1 MPSMDTQDPGYRR
14 LRYVRY
20 CDDTLLG
27 FAGPKAEAEEI
38 KERLAQFLRDEL
50 KLELSPEKT
59 LITHART
66 QAARFL
72 GYDITVHHNDRKVT
86 GGRRSVNGVIRLRV
100 PRSVVSAKQALYME
114 RGKPARRPELLNQD
128 DHVILSTYGSEYR
141 GIVQYYL
148 LAGDVF
154 RLARLQWVMETSM
167 LMTLAN
173 KHRSTVSTMARK
185 YAATIETPHGPRKCF
200 EARVERT
207 DRKPLVGRF
216 GGIPL
221 RRDKKTVINDRRLAP
236 VNTKRKELVTRLLAG
251 RCESCGRID
260 EVEVHHVAKL
270 ADLGRPGDRPPWA
283 DLMAARHRKALVVCG
298 SCHATIH
305 GKRPAPALTE

>member
-1 MPSMDTQDPGYRR
+1 M
-14 LRYVRY
+14 RYA
-20 CDDTLLG
+20 DDTLLG

-59 LITHART
+59 LITHTRT
-66 QAARFL
+66 GAARFL
-72 GYDITVHHNDRKVT
+72 GYDIAVHHNDRKVT

-100 PRSVVSAKQALYME
+100 PRSVVSVKQAQYMK

-128 DHVILSTYGSEYR
+128 DHVIISTYGSEYR

-148 LAGDVF
+148 MAGDVF

-173 KHRSTVSTMARK
+173 KHRSSVSKMARK
-185 YAATIETPHGPRKCF
+185 YAATIETPHGLRKCF
-200 EARVERT
+200 EARVERV

-221 RRDKKTVINDRRLAP
+221 RRNKKTVITDRRLAP

-251 RCESCGRID
+251 RCESCGRVD

-283 DLMAARHRKALVVCG
+283 DLMASRHRKTLVVCG
-298 SCHATIH
+298 SCHADIH
-305 GKRPAPALTE
+305 GKKPVPALTE

>member
-1 MPSMDTQDPGYRR
+1 M
-14 LRYVRY
+14 RYA
-20 CDDTLLG
+20 DDTLLG

-38 KERLAQFLRDEL
+38 KRRLAQFLRDEI

-66 QAARFL
+66 EAARFL
-72 GYDITVHHNDRKVT
+72 GYDITVHHNDRKIT

-100 PRSVVSAKQALYME
+100 PRSVVSAKQAQYME

-148 LAGDVF
+148 MAGDVF
-154 RLARLQWVMETSM
+154 RLARLHWVMETSM

-173 KHRSTVSTMARK
+173 KHRSSVSKMARK
-185 YAATIETPHGPRKCF
+185 YAVTIETPHGLRKCF

-207 DRKPLVGRF
+207 GRKPLVGRF

-221 RRDKKTVINDRRLAP
+221 RQNKKTAVTDRPLAP
-236 VNTKRKELVTRLLAG
+236 VNIKRKELVTRLLAG
-251 RCESCGRID
+251 RCESCGRVD
-260 EVEVHHVAKL
+260 AVEVHHVAKL
-270 ADLGRPGDRPPWA
+270 ADLGRSGTRPPWA
-283 DLMAARHRKALVVCG
+283 DLMAARHRKTLVVCG
-298 SCHATIH
+298 SCHADIH
-305 GKRPAPALTE
+305 GKKPVPALTE

>member
-1 MPSMDTQDPGYRR
+1 
-14 LRYVRY
+14 
-20 CDDTLLG
+20 
-27 FAGPKAEAEEI
+27 
-38 KERLAQFLRDEL
+38 
-50 KLELSPEKT
+50 
-59 LITHART
+59 
-66 QAARFL
+66 
-72 GYDITVHHNDRKVT
+72 
-86 GGRRSVNGVIRLRV
+86 
-100 PRSVVSAKQALYME
+100 ME
-114 RGKPARRPELLNQD
+114 RGKPASRPELLNQD
-128 DHVILSTYGSEYR
+128 DHVNISTYGSEYR

-148 LAGDVF
+148 MAGDVF

-173 KHRSTVSTMARK
+173 KHRSSVSKMACK
-185 YAATIETPHGPRKCF
+185 YTTAIETPYGLRKCF

-221 RRDKKTVINDRRLAP
+221 RQNKKTVITDRWLAP

-251 RCESCGRID
+251 RCEACGRVD

-283 DLMAARHRKALVVCG
+283 DLMAARHRKTLVICG
-298 SCHATIH
+298 HCHADIH
-305 GKRPAPALTE
+305 GGVNRPEVHGQRRCKRYLSRTKDG

>member
-1 MPSMDTQDPGYRR
+1 M
-14 LRYVRY
+14 
-20 CDDTLLG
+20 
-27 FAGPKAEAEEI
+27 K
-38 KERLAQFLRDEL
+38 
-50 KLELSPEKT
+50 
-59 LITHART
+59 
-66 QAARFL
+66 
-72 GYDITVHHNDRKVT
+72 
-86 GGRRSVNGVIRLRV
+86 
-100 PRSVVSAKQALYME
+100 

-207 DRKPLVGRF
+207 GRKPLVGRF

-221 RRDKKTVINDRRLAP
+221 RRNKKTVINDCRLAP

-251 RCESCGRID
+251 RCEACGRVD
-260 EVEVHHVAKL
+260 AVEVHHVAKL
-270 ADLGRPGDRPPWA
+270 ADLGRPGNRPPWA
-283 DLMAARHRKALVVCG
+283 DLMAARHRKTLVVCG
-298 SCHATIH
+298 TCHADIH
-305 GKRPAPALTE
+305 GKRPAPALAE

>member
-1 MPSMDTQDPGYRR
+1 MR
-14 LRYVRY
+14 
-20 CDDTLLG
+20 
-27 FAGPKAEAEEI
+27 
-38 KERLAQFLRDEL
+38 
-50 KLELSPEKT
+50 
-59 LITHART
+59 
-66 QAARFL
+66 
-72 GYDITVHHNDRKVT
+72 
-86 GGRRSVNGVIRLRV
+86 
-100 PRSVVSAKQALYME
+100 

-148 LAGDVF
+148 MAGDVF

-173 KHRSTVSTMARK
+173 KHRSSVSKMARK
-185 YAATIETPHGPRKCF
+185 YSATNETPHGPRKCF

-207 DRKPLVGRF
+207 GRKPLVGRF

-221 RRDKKTVINDRRLAP
+221 RQNKKTVITDRQLAP

-251 RCESCGRID
+251 RCEACGHID

-270 ADLGRPGDRPPWA
+270 TDLAKPGPDRPPWA
-283 DLMAARHRKALVVCG
+283 DLMAARHRKTLVVCG
-298 SCHATIH
+298 SCHAAIH
-305 GKRPAPALTE
+305 GKESVPALTE